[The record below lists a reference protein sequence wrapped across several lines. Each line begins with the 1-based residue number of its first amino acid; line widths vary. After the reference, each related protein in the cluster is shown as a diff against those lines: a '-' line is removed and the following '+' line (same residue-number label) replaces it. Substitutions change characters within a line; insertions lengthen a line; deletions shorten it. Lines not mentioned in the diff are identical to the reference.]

1 MEGRL
6 YVKVRFICQGRL
18 DLPKATID
26 HGTFVVPSAK
36 VFVVDRRA
44 STAAPTHFRHFGPQ
58 IILCG
63 CEFEV
68 DGTVCGSKNDNDQI

>member
-36 VFVVDRRA
+36 VFVVDRGA
-44 STAAPTHFRHFGPQ
+44 STAAPS
-58 IILCG
+58 LG
-63 CEFEV
+63 CF
-68 DGTVCGSKNDNDQI
+68 KNAKSLKSHAPEG